1 MGTLKRIANALEAI
15 NGHLDILIW
24 KMERIAVALE
34 PTPKP
39 LAKETKKEAEP
50 MPVITKEE
58 PKPLLYKVEPTTP
71 RCKYEGYYGLQNFR
85 KYGIKEGEAAN
96 YLRKRGIAVY
106 RINGHQYCE
115 KKYFK
120 TILND
125 INQR

>member
-1 MGTLKRIANALEAI
+1 MRTLKRIAESLEAI
-15 NGHLDILIW
+15 RSHLYILDC

-58 PKPLLYKVEPTTP
+58 PKPLLYKVESTTP

-96 YLRKRGIAVY
+96 FLRKRGIAVY